1 LCAAFPSE
9 ASKDVFMAQ
18 SPRGRTPAERAEE
31 FTAVQRRL
39 KSEAAERR
47 KLSEQ
52 NGTKRPAMGLSQQTG
67 LSGRHATRP
76 RTP

>member
-1 LCAAFPSE
+1 
-9 ASKDVFMAQ
+9 MAQ

-31 FTAVQRRL
+31 VTAIQRRL
-39 KSEAAERR
+39 KSEAAARR
-47 KLSEQ
+47 KSSEE

-67 LSGRHATRP
+67 FSGRTAARR